1 MRRKNTKSHFRLLVI
16 IGLIVSIPLSVIT
29 LIPFFSEGE
38 QQLVIGQQLNLT
50 QFVNPFIGTGGKS
63 LFGGGNTFPGAAY
76 PLGMVQW
83 SPDTISNPPGGYSYY
98 DSTIKGFSLTHFSGR
113 GCQVYQDFPFMPHV
127 GKFIYSPATNSSLY
141 NSNFTHINEIARPAN
156 YQVVL
161 DDLNVTVELSV
172 TLHTGIGQF
181 TYPSSEL
188 STMIIN
194 AGGSINGNT
203 NSSVTITPA
212 TKEVTGSTKSKVG
225 CSSEQYTIYFA
236 AKFDR
241 SFSSYGTWNEDIVN
255 YGSTSSIGNQTGV
268 FIVFNTTSNNVVRV
282 QVGISFV
289 SIANAKLNLEAEN
302 ADFNIFAV
310 AKAGDAAWNERLQS
324 IKVEGG
330 THDETV
336 TFYTALYHVFFHP
349 NIFNDVNGQYL
360 GFDGEVHNVRKGH
373 SHYENIPGWD
383 QYRTMIVLFSILEPS
398 VVSDVVQ
405 SLVNDASQGDGHI
418 PRWAQAN
425 VDSHGMSGDGGSIII
440 SQAYAYGATNFDKFG
455 ALNAMINGQPNIRNG
470 LEDYLEMGYVPIDS
484 GIPGASITLEYS
496 IADFAIAQFALALGD
511 IKNYEIFLERSG
523 NWQNLFNTSSGYI
536 QPRYENSSWTTN
548 FTSIRQEGFEEG
560 DSAQYSW
567 MIPHNLRGLFD
578 KMGGNSV
585 VIDRLDNFFTKLNDG
600 TYSPYA
606 YMGNQPSIQV
616 PWEYYFAQAP
626 SRTQEVV
633 RYIQTFLFK
642 NSPDGLPGNDD
653 AGSLSSWYIFSSIGL
668 YPMIP
673 GVGGFVIS
681 SPLFSSVILNLDDA
695 NNIEINVEELKDNA
709 TQSSNVG
716 PYVKGPTYIQ
726 NLIYVHSLNINDNNT
741 TSLWISWNEIKKG
754 AVFDFTLS
762 NVASKWGSNPEDA
775 PPSFSN
781 MSR

>member
-1 MRRKNTKSHFRLLVI
+1 M
-16 IGLIVSIPLSVIT
+16 SVIT
-29 LIPFFSEGE
+29 LIPFFIEGE
-38 QQLVIGQQLNLT
+38 QQLNIGQPHNLT

-127 GKFIYSPATNSSLY
+127 GKFIYSPATNGSFY
-141 NSNFTHINEIARPAN
+141 NSNFTHSNEIAYPGK
-156 YQVVL
+156 YQVHL
-161 DDLNVTVELSV
+161 DDLNVTVKLSA
-172 TLHTGIGQF
+172 TLHTGVGQF

-188 STMIIN
+188 STLIIN
-194 AGGSINGNT
+194 TGGSVNGNT
-203 NSSVTITPA
+203 NSTVTITPA
-212 TKEVTGSTKSKVG
+212 TKEITGSTRSKVG
-225 CSSEQYTIYFA
+225 CSDKQYTIYFA

-241 SFSSYGTWNEDIVN
+241 TFSSYGTWNEDIIN
-255 YGSTSSIGNQTGV
+255 YGSTSGKGNHTGA
-268 FIVFNTTSNNVVRV
+268 FIVFNTTSNNIVRV

-289 SIANAKLNLEAEN
+289 SIDNAKLNLIAEN
-302 ADFNIFAV
+302 ANFNISAV
-310 AKAGDAAWNERLQS
+310 AKASDIAWNERLQS
-324 IKVEGG
+324 IKVDGG
-330 THDETV
+330 TSDETI

-349 NIFNDVNGQYL
+349 NIFNDVNGEYL
-360 GFDGEVHNVRKGH
+360 GFDGEVHKVRKGH
-373 SHYENIPGWD
+373 THYTNIPGWD
-383 QYRTMIVLFSILEPS
+383 HYRTMIVLFSILEPS

-405 SLVNDASQGDGHI
+405 SLVDDASQGDGHI

-440 SQAYAYGATNFDKFG
+440 SQAYTYGATNFDKFG
-455 ALNAMINGQPNIRNG
+455 ALNAMINGQPNIREG
-470 LEDYLEMGYVPIDS
+470 LENYLKMGYVPIDS

-511 IKNYEIFLERSG
+511 TKNYEIFLERSD

-536 QPRYENSSWTTN
+536 QPRFENSSWTFN
-548 FTSIRQEGFEEG
+548 FTSIKQEGFEEG

-585 VIDRLDNFFTKLNDG
+585 VIDRLDDFFTQLNDG

-606 YMGNQPSIQV
+606 YMGNEPSVGV

-633 RYIQTFLFK
+633 RFIQTFLFK

-673 GVGGFVIS
+673 GVGGFVVS
-681 SPLFSSVILNLDDA
+681 SPIFSSVTLNIADD
-695 NNIEINVEELKDNA
+695 NNIQINVEELKNNV
-709 TQSSNVG
+709 TQSSNVE
-716 PYVKGPTYIQ
+716 PYVKGPTSGQ
-726 NLIYVHSLNINDNNT
+726 NLIYVHSLNINGKNNT
-741 TSLWISWNEIKKG
+741 RLWIPWSIIQNG
-754 AVFDFTLS
+754 AVLDFTLS
-762 NVASKWGSNPEDA
+762 NIASKWGTNPEDA
-775 PPSFSN
+775 PPSYSN
-781 MSR
+781 LPK